1 MATAAVANERNNEKV
16 VGNNASGVSCSIVP
30 WAFQR
35 FSVRFRVR
43 KHVEAFVALVAMR
56 TQLSN
61 ESGGRL
67 ATPPRSVTK
76 EERGE
81 ESSNGGYESVLFSIM
96 LITIGTI
103 DIHYSLLPFKLQ
115 RLTHHILQLLSQY
128 PFPPTLSSSPFS
140 THSVSHSDI
149 TLSQV
154 ILNGFTKSNSQSASI
169 TSLFIVHQFSLHSFL
184 MISSTICCDAMQD
197 WNRQTK
203 GEVWLCFCNNWV
215 DHQSTDMQRT
225 TKLSSCQ
232 LRR

>member
-16 VGNNASGVSCSIVP
+16 DGNNASGVSCSIVP

-115 RLTHHILQLLSQY
+115 RSTHHILQLLSQ
-128 PFPPTLSSSPFS
+128 
-140 THSVSHSDI
+140 
-149 TLSQV
+149 
-154 ILNGFTKSNSQSASI
+154 
-169 TSLFIVHQFSLHSFL
+169 
-184 MISSTICCDAMQD
+184 
-197 WNRQTK
+197 
-203 GEVWLCFCNNWV
+203 
-215 DHQSTDMQRT
+215 
-225 TKLSSCQ
+225 
-232 LRR
+232 

>member
-1 MATAAVANERNNEKV
+1 MKEIMKKV
-16 VGNNASGVSCSIVP
+16 DGNNASGVSCSIVP

-115 RLTHHILQLLSQY
+115 RLTHYILQLLSQY

-154 ILNGFTKSNSQSASI
+154 ILNGFTKSNS
-169 TSLFIVHQFSLHSFL
+169 
-184 MISSTICCDAMQD
+184 
-197 WNRQTK
+197 
-203 GEVWLCFCNNWV
+203 
-215 DHQSTDMQRT
+215 
-225 TKLSSCQ
+225 
-232 LRR
+232 